1 MATVSSG
8 GANFSNGSQGTRGLS
23 AGDWVRLQRLQ
34 GAKAYAATLSSNKDI
49 APPPT
54 PQQPYNSAIHVHPVV
69 GTSKI
74 RRPASLWTDYMA
86 SQSADFVLQSQQSIN
101 GTSQKLTVYK
111 VCKSCGQDTST
122 LTPRITGC
130 KTCSTTPVHNRI
142 Q

>member
-1 MATVSSG
+1 
-8 GANFSNGSQGTRGLS
+8 
-23 AGDWVRLQRLQ
+23 
-34 GAKAYAATLSSNKDI
+34 
-49 APPPT
+49 
-54 PQQPYNSAIHVHPVV
+54 
-69 GTSKI
+69 
-74 RRPASLWTDYMA
+74 MA